1 MVEPW
6 EPAFD
11 LPTAVSPKDIARAL
25 SRAALWKAPGE
36 DGLPM
41 GLLKA
46 CGKPLNRVL
55 ATLIEA
61 SLRLGWFPD

>member
-1 MVEPW
+1 MVKLW

-11 LPTAVSPKDIARAL
+11 LLMAVSPKDIARAL
-25 SRAALWKAPGE
+25 SRAAPWKALGE

-55 ATLIEA
+55 ATLTEA
-61 SLRLGWFPD
+61 SLRLGWFFD